1 MSTMRHERDDRESAE
16 ARRHAQQPDA
26 AAQHPILDL
35 QRQAGNAAVA
45 GVLSAQRHSLSPE
58 DEAGE

>member
-1 MSTMRHERDDRESAE
+1 MSTMRHERDDRESAR
-16 ARRHAQQPDA
+16 ARPHALPDSGT
-26 AAQHPILDL
+26 QHPILDL